1 MKLNKKM
8 FDLGTTILASKE
20 KNPNAIAIA
29 GIDYNYTYHEWFKKI
44 DTLSGSLKYLGLKK
58 QEKVITLLQN
68 NFEASTIH
76 WACQLN
82 NLIVVPL
89 NWRMKSEE
97 IDFCISNSEASCIF
111 FQEESMDGVELSLE
125 AKKIKQIFVGG
136 NNHKILNIS
145 ELIKNGNPGN
155 HPEGKSDSYSI
166 ILYTSGTTGKP
177 KGVPRTHLAERSAA
191 LAHVAQN
198 MYKNGEIT
206 LGVMPLYHTMGIRS
220 LISMSLINGTFIT
233 QPKFSS
239 LEAIKLINK
248 FKITS
253 LYLVPTLFH
262 ELIEDK
268 SFTNNKV
275 KSCKKLGFAGAPMN
289 NGLIKKVM
297 KAFKPIQLV
306 NHYGSSEVYTF
317 TVDQNA
323 DKKPG
328 SAGKAGIN
336 QRIRVVEIGSKNPQK
351 IVKKNIEGEI
361 IASLKSEESFSGYL
375 KRPDANKK
383 SIIKNWYFTND
394 IGYIDNNGDLFVTGR
409 VDDMIITGGENVSPI
424 EIENLLSL
432 NKNVLEVVVVGLP
445 DEKWGQRIC
454 GFIKRDGNIEFGNL
468 DNHCK
473 ESGIANFK
481 RPKEYIFVKEIP
493 KSPTGKIL
501 RRKLLAGEYD
511 LDR

>member
-1 MKLNKKM
+1 M
-8 FDLGTTILASKE
+8 FDLGTTILASAE
-20 KNPNAIAIA
+20 RNPNEIAIA
-29 GIDYNYTYHEWFKKI
+29 GVDYKFTYSEWFKKI
-44 DTLSGSLKYLGLKK
+44 DALSGSLKHYGLKK
-58 QEKVITLLQN
+58 QEKVVTLLQN

-82 NLIVVPL
+82 ELVVVPL
-89 NWRMKSEE
+89 NWRMKPEE
-97 IDFCISNSEASCIF
+97 IDFCISNSEASCVI
-111 FQEESMDGVELSLE
+111 FQEESMNGIELSLE
-125 AKKIKQIFVGG
+125 SKKIKQIFVGK
-136 NNHKILNIS
+136 NNNKIVNIN
-145 ELIKNGNPGN
+145 ELIQNGNTGN

-177 KGVPRTHLAERSAA
+177 KGVRTHLAERSAA

-198 MYKNGEIT
+198 MNKIGEIT

-220 LISMSLINGTFIT
+220 LISMALINGTFIT

-239 LEAIKLINK
+239 KEAIKLINN

-262 ELIEDK
+262 ELIEDN

-275 KSCKKLGFAGAPMN
+275 KTCKKLGFAGAPMN

-297 KAFKPIQLV
+297 EAFKPMQLV
-306 NHYGSSEVYTF
+306 NHYGSSEIYTF

-323 DKKPG
+323 NKKPG

-336 QRIRVVEIGSKNPQK
+336 QRIRVVEIGSNNPQK

-361 IASLKSEESFSGYL
+361 IASLKSEEAFSGYL
-375 KRPDANKK
+375 KRPDADKK

-432 NKNVLEVVVVGLP
+432 NKNVIEVVVVGLP
-445 DEKWGQRIC
+445 DEKWGQKVC
-454 GFIKRDGNIEFGNL
+454 GFVKRVGNIQHYDLNK
-468 DNHCK
+468 HCL
-473 ESGIANFK
+473 ESGMLNFK

-493 KSPTGKIL
+493 KSPTGKVL
-501 RRKLLAGEYD
+501 RRKLVAGEYD
-511 LDR
+511 LDE

>member
-1 MKLNKKM
+1 MRNIYLHGELGSTLGKHWQLEVDSVQEALWAIEANTGKLTKFLN
-8 FDLGTTILASKE
+8 E
-20 KNPNAIAIA
+20 N
-29 GIDYNYTYHEWFKKI
+29 
-44 DTLSGSLKYLGLKK
+44 
-58 QEKVITLLQN
+58 QEK
-68 NFEASTIH
+68 FGH
-76 WACQLN
+76 
-82 NLIVVPL
+82 
-89 NWRMKSEE
+89 
-97 IDFCISNSEASCIF
+97 
-111 FQEESMDGVELSLE
+111 
-125 AKKIKQIFVGG
+125 
-136 NNHKILNIS
+136 
-145 ELIKNGNPGN
+145 
-155 HPEGKSDSYSI
+155 
-166 ILYTSGTTGKP
+166 
-177 KGVPRTHLAERSAA
+177 
-191 LAHVAQN
+191 
-198 MYKNGEIT
+198 
-206 LGVMPLYHTMGIRS
+206 
-220 LISMSLINGTFIT
+220 
-233 QPKFSS
+233 
-239 LEAIKLINK
+239 
-248 FKITS
+248 
-253 LYLVPTLFH
+253 
-262 ELIEDK
+262 
-268 SFTNNKV
+268 
-275 KSCKKLGFAGAPMN
+275 
-289 NGLIKKVM
+289 
-297 KAFKPIQLV
+297 
-306 NHYGSSEVYTF
+306 YTF

-468 DNHCK
+468 DKHCK
-473 ESGIANFK
+473 ESGMANFK

>member
-1 MKLNKKM
+1 MYFKRFPLVGYNFGDNEAQTLFPNLTAYVDIIDQVKQEISFYEKY
-8 FDLGTTILASKE
+8 TILDGDRPDIVSQKLYGTPDYHWTFFAMNDQLRESGWPMPEHELRTMVKKRYPHRAVTTEGNIASFFLPGV
-20 KNPNAIAIA
+20 N
-29 GIDYNYTYHEWFKKI
+29 
-44 DTLSGSLKYLGLKK
+44 
-58 QEKVITLLQN
+58 
-68 NFEASTIH
+68 
-76 WACQLN
+76 
-82 NLIVVPL
+82 VV
-89 NWRMKSEE
+89 
-97 IDFCISNSEASCIF
+97 
-111 FQEESMDGVELSLE
+111 
-125 AKKIKQIFVGG
+125 
-136 NNHKILNIS
+136 
-145 ELIKNGNPGN
+145 
-155 HPEGKSDSYSI
+155 GK
-166 ILYTSGTTGKP
+166 TSGTTGKP

-468 DNHCK
+468 DKHCK
-473 ESGIANFK
+473 ESGMANFK

>member
-1 MKLNKKM
+1 
-8 FDLGTTILASKE
+8 
-20 KNPNAIAIA
+20 
-29 GIDYNYTYHEWFKKI
+29 
-44 DTLSGSLKYLGLKK
+44 
-58 QEKVITLLQN
+58 
-68 NFEASTIH
+68 
-76 WACQLN
+76 
-82 NLIVVPL
+82 
-89 NWRMKSEE
+89 
-97 IDFCISNSEASCIF
+97 
-111 FQEESMDGVELSLE
+111 
-125 AKKIKQIFVGG
+125 
-136 NNHKILNIS
+136 
-145 ELIKNGNPGN
+145 
-155 HPEGKSDSYSI
+155 
-166 ILYTSGTTGKP
+166 
-177 KGVPRTHLAERSAA
+177 
-191 LAHVAQN
+191 
-198 MYKNGEIT
+198 
-206 LGVMPLYHTMGIRS
+206 
-220 LISMSLINGTFIT
+220 MSLINGTFIT

-317 TVDQNA
+317 TIDQNA

-336 QRIRVVEIGSKNPQK
+336 QRIRIVEIGSNNPQK

-394 IGYIDNNGDLFVTGR
+394 IGFIDNNGDLFVTGR

-468 DNHCK
+468 DKHCK
-473 ESGIANFK
+473 ESGMANFK